1 LTWGRPS
8 TRDGARRR
16 ADAPTGPATAGPL
29 GDDPDVEAQE
39 EALADDVVLDVR
51 HLSVDYGTGPAAL
64 HAVRDVDLVLRRG
77 QVLGI
82 AGESG
87 PGKSTVAYALTR
99 ILRPPGRVVAGSA
112 RYRSRSGQTVNVLS
126 LSRAELRSFR
136 WAELAIVFQSAMNAL
151 NPVLSLRAQIH
162 DVLRAHRPQMT
173 RHQRDERTAELLRL
187 VGIPEDR
194 RRAYA
199 HELSGGMRQ
208 RAMIAVALAL
218 EPEII
223 VMDEPTTAL
232 DVVIQRQILD
242 QVVELQQRL
251 HFSVVFITHDL
262 SLLIEIADQI
272 AVMYAGRVVEL
283 APAGRLYEAPSHPYS
298 QGLIHS
304 FPRLRGPQVDVTGI
318 PGSPPDL
325 RALPSGCAFR
335 PRCTKSVDRCAE
347 EMPQLRPVRVGVA
360 GAGVAGAGVAGA
372 GVAADAGVAG
382 HAAACHVA
390 RDSEAGAEAWPR

>member
-1 LTWGRPS
+1 MI
-8 TRDGARRR
+8 DGMIDR
-16 ADAPTGPATAGPL
+16 GLGESL
-29 GDDPDVEAQE
+29 GDAIGAGAGTTAP
-39 EALADDVVLDVR
+39 LDDNVVLDVR
-51 HLSVDYGTGPAAL
+51 GLSVDYGTGPHAL
-64 HAVRDVDLVLRRG
+64 HAVRGVDLVLRRG

-87 PGKSTVAYALTR
+87 SGKSTVAYALTR
-99 ILRPPGRVVAGSA
+99 ILRPPGRVVAGTA
-112 RYRSRSGQTVNVLS
+112 RYRSRSGEAVDVLG
-126 LSRAELRSFR
+126 LSPAELRRFR

-151 NPVLSLRAQIH
+151 NPVLSLRAQVH
-162 DVLRAHRPQMT
+162 DVLRAHRPAMT
-173 RHQRDERTAELLRL
+173 RRQRDERLDELLRM

-194 RRAYA
+194 RRAYP

-232 DVVIQRQILD
+232 DVVIQRQILSEI
-242 QVVELQQRL
+242 VTLQDRL

-283 APAGRLYEAPSHPYS
+283 APARQLYREPRHPYS
-298 QGLIHS
+298 RGLVHS
-304 FPRLRGPQVDVTGI
+304 FPRVRGPQVDATGI

-325 RALPSGCAFR
+325 RALPTGCAFR
-335 PRCTKSVDRCAE
+335 PRCTLARPRCADE
-347 EMPQLRPVRVGVA
+347 SPELRPA
-360 GAGVAGAGVAGA
+360 GPAP
-372 GVAADAGVAG
+372 AG
-382 HAAACHVA
+382 HLAACHVTVGGTPA
-390 RDSEAGAEAWPR
+390 PPEAPAVGASR

>member
-1 LTWGRPS
+1 MNRGVTA
-8 TRDGARRR
+8 DGGVDRGDGGTFGAG
-16 ADAPTGPATAGPL
+16 AIEAGAGDVAP
-29 GDDPDVEAQE
+29 
-39 EALADDVVLDVR
+39 LAEDVVLDVR
-51 HLSVDYGTGPAAL
+51 GLSVDYGTGPDAL

-87 PGKSTVAYALTR
+87 SGKSTIAYSLAR
-99 ILRPPGRVVAGSA
+99 ILRPPGRVVSGTA
-112 RYRSRSGQTVNVLS
+112 RYRSRSGETVDVLG
-126 LSRAELRSFR
+126 LSAAQLRMFR

-151 NPVLSLRAQIH
+151 NPVLSLQAQVH
-162 DVLRAHRPQMT
+162 DVLRAHRRGMT
-173 RHQRDERTAELLRL
+173 RRQRDERITELLRM

-194 RRAYA
+194 RRAFP

-232 DVVIQRQILD
+232 DVVIQRQILNEI
-242 QVVELQQRL
+242 VELQKRL

-262 SLLIEIADQI
+262 SLLIEIADEI

-283 APAGRLYEAPSHPYS
+283 SPAERLYQNPEHPYS
-298 QGLIHS
+298 RGLVHS
-304 FPRLRGPQVDVTGI
+304 FPRIRGPQVDVTGI

-325 RALPSGCAFR
+325 RELPGGCAFR
-335 PRCTKSVDRCAE
+335 PRCTLAVARCAE
-347 EMPQLRPVRVGVA
+347 ETPQLRRVGDTA
-360 GAGVAGAGVAGA
+360 T
-372 GVAADAGVAG
+372 G
-382 HAAACHVA
+382 HFAACHLA
-390 RDSEAGAEAWPR
+390 GPGTPAAPPSNAGTGPPAPGAERSPR